1 MILIDTSAWI
11 DFFRD
16 HRPMADKVAALI
28 EANRAAVA
36 GPILTE
42 LLRGVRTVDERA
54 QLQQLLE
61 GCHWIGDPENLWAY
75 AGELGAL
82 ARRKGKTLKT
92 LDLLIATYALQS
104 GVPLLTSDSDYLQ
117 IKQSAP
123 DLLLA

>member
-1 MILIDTSAWI
+1 
-11 DFFRD
+11 
-16 HRPMADKVAALI
+16 MAGKVADLI
-28 EANRAAVA
+28 EANRAAIA

-42 LLRGVRTVDERA
+42 LLRGVRTVNERV
-54 QLQQLLE
+54 QLQRFLE
-61 GCHWIGDPENLWAY
+61 DCHWIGDPENLWAY

-117 IKQSAP
+117 LKNSAP